1 MKFLFI
7 EFGLCIKRL
16 IELWTF
22 VLTSHN
28 WSKGEC
34 LIFESVCIICYV
46 ILTLFL
52 SLPLVRMR
60 KKARDHQFQNGGKR
74 TLYVRIQRDLTKDY
88 ECNKPKT
95 RS

>member
-1 MKFLFI
+1 MSYELEMKSLFI
-7 EFGLCIKRL
+7 AITAFYRL

-46 ILTLFL
+46 ILVLLL
-52 SLPLVRMR
+52 SLLLVRMR
-60 KKARDHQFQNGGKR
+60 KRG
-74 TLYVRIQRDLTKDY
+74 V
-88 ECNKPKT
+88 
-95 RS
+95 